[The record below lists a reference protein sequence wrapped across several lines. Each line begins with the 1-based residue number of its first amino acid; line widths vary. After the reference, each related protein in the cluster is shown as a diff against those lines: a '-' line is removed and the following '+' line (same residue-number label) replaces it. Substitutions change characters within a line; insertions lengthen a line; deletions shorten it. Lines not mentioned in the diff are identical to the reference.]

1 MHRFESSCIA
11 TTSVPG
17 YQAVPATQTFCRGKW
32 NEPPSKMYSIRQV
45 IDPNTAALTQVGG
58 NTSSGGGYLSLTIAP
73 ASGVPEPGG
82 ILLLSLGALVLFA
95 ARRWRVRS

>member
-1 MHRFESSCIA
+1 
-11 TTSVPG
+11 
-17 YQAVPATQTFCRGKW
+17 
-32 NEPPSKMYSIRQV
+32 MYSIRQV

-58 NTSSGGGYLSLTIAP
+58 NTSGGGGYLSLTIAP